1 MGLFSSKSS
10 SSSTTNLDE
19 VNLNTVDNRVIDT
32 AQNVAG
38 NVTVGGKITG
48 DVSIV
53 QTDYGA
59 LDAASKISDKAFS
72 SVDNVVNASI
82 DAVKSQSNVLE
93 NIAQKAQETAQK
105 AAESDTTE
113 TIKYLVVGLT
123 IVGVVIGGAMYNK
136 GRK

>member
-10 SSSTTNLDE
+10 SSSTTNLE
-19 VNLNTVDNRVIDT
+19 EITLNSVDNRVIDD
-32 AQNVAG
+32 ANNVAG
-38 NVTVGGKITG
+38 NVTVGGKISG
-48 DVSIV
+48 DVKITT
-53 QTDYGA
+53 TDYGA
-59 LDAASKISDKAFS
+59 LDAASKISDKALT

-123 IVGVVIGGAMYNK
+123 VVGVVIGGAMFYK